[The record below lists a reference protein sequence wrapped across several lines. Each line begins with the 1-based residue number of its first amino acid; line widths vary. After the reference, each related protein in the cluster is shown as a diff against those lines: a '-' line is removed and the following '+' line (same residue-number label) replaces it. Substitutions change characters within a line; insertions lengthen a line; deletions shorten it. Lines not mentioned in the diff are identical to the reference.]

1 MKKVLLMLLL
11 IIPLVSFAQ
20 LPYAKMLSYDENQLK
35 ENKFKYDKG
44 KNQYVLNK
52 SNGLNNVSNVLS
64 AIGGATADIK
74 PHSEDYKI
82 IIQMG
87 ESGISSLQAI
97 FYDDNAFLNI
107 QNWLT
112 ENNIN
117 FIESTTGKKII
128 QTFDYD
134 NYKVEMYVEKVGI
147 SATTGRTASLTKSI
161 DQSYNIYSYTINT
174 GISPSSKWHDKEA
187 AKKAK
192 NDAKGKKK
200 DIEDLF

>member
-1 MKKVLLMLLL
+1 MKKLLL
-11 IIPLVSFAQ
+11 FFLLLPSLTFAQ
-20 LPYAKMLSYDENQLK
+20 LPYSKMLSYDENKLK
-35 ENKFKYDKG
+35 ESKFKYDKE
-44 KNQYVLNK
+44 KNQYILNK

-64 AIGGATADIK
+64 AINGTTADIR

-82 IIQMG
+82 IIQYG
-87 ESGISSLQAI
+87 ETGVSYLHAI

-134 NYKVEMYVEKVGI
+134 NYKVEIYVEKVGI
-147 SATTGRTASLTKSI
+147 SATTGRTTALTKSI
-161 DQSYNIYSYTINT
+161 DESYNIYSYTINT
-174 GISPSSKWHDKEA
+174 GIPPSSKWHDKEA
-187 AKKAK
+187 AKS
-192 NDAKGKKK
+192 
-200 DIEDLF
+200 

>member
-1 MKKVLLMLLL
+1 MKNLLYLLL
-11 IIPLVSFAQ
+11 LLPALSFAQ
-20 LPYAKMLSYDENQLK
+20 LPYSKMLSYDESQLK
-35 ENKFKYDKG
+35 EKKFKYDKD

-52 SNGLNNVSNVLS
+52 SNGLNNVSNVFS
-64 AIGGATADIK
+64 AIGGATADIR
-74 PHSEDYKI
+74 PHSEDYRI
-82 IIQMG
+82 IIQYG
-87 ESGISSLQAI
+87 ETGVSYLQAI

-107 QNWLT
+107 QNWIT

-134 NYKVEMYVEKVGI
+134 NYKVEVYVEKVGI
-147 SATTGRTASLTKSI
+147 SSTTGRTSSLTKNI
-161 DQSYNIYSYTINT
+161 DESYNIYSYTIST
-174 GISPSSKWHDKEA
+174 GIPPSSKWHEKEA

-192 NDAKGKKK
+192 ADAKGKKK